1 VAVLEAPGD
10 DHGPLE
16 QAVLLEIR
24 SALRGRSAD
33 EIARAVPGDA
43 EGALRSLVAR
53 GAVVL
58 RGLRYFPA

>member
-1 VAVLEAPGD
+1 
-10 DHGPLE
+10 
-16 QAVLLEIR
+16 
-24 SALRGRSAD
+24 
-33 EIARAVPGDA
+33 VPGDA